1 MHTALLEAEELA
13 ARLHK
18 VEGQVRG
25 VAHMVAEGAPAIDVL
40 TQLAAVRGALDAV
53 AAAVAERELSAWARS
68 DEETAA
74 MAALI
79 SRLVRW

>member
-18 VEGQVRG
+18 MEGQVRG
-25 VAHMVAEGAPAIDVL
+25 VGHMITDGAPAVDVL
-40 TQLAAVRGALDAV
+40 TQVAAVRGALDAV
-53 AAAVAERELSAWARS
+53 AAAVAERELSGWARS
-68 DEETAA
+68 DEQAAA
-74 MAALI
+74 MRALI